1 MLLNSSTVLK
11 VSQVTGCVSAVNY
24 PIKNEK
30 TETCPVVYDTALKP
44 PTHRRDSNQRPPAF
58 IRPLRFLSSDPEK
71 LHWHTPPSWFANT
84 QPIRVSNG
92 LRSSDR
98 RHSLTLVVESDQT
111 TSARFQMF
119 PTQLNTPSR
128 FLWTRPSLLRRLRRP
143 AFVPVCSCLN
153 TPPWA
158 LGDHTDH
165 L

>member
-84 QPIRVSNG
+84 QPIRVSDG
-92 LRSSDR
+92 FQSSDR
-98 RHSLTLVVESDQT
+98 RRSQTSWVESDQT
-111 TSARFQMF
+111 PSAWFQKL
-119 PTQLNTPSR
+119 PAQLNTPSR
-128 FLWTRPSLLRRLRRP
+128 FVPELIRVSPKTSDVQQ
-143 AFVPVCSCLN
+143 FGPVCSCL
-153 TPPWA
+153 
-158 LGDHTDH
+158 
-165 L
+165 